1 MTATPE
7 LSAGAEGPPEFPR
20 SWVAGLRRAWI
31 AGGALGR
38 WVEDRGV
45 WGAIWTPSA
54 YEVEDVADSVA
65 SLVQSGARPD
75 ASLLWDLAVADV
87 RAAADALAGVYRAT
101 EGKDGFVAVWL
112 DPAKT
117 GEAGRAVAAAGEL
130 VGDLRK
136 PNVAVALAWSPARAA
151 VVEQLV
157 GAAFAV
163 AVSGVRDASA
173 LEGLSAAVRR
183 GQEKLRGA
191 AASEEGAEPPEPRP
205 VFSLVGPGGGSGG
218 NEVVAV
224 DVQTEFTLFG
234 SQGGPRLPLS
244 PDAEQAGFKA
254 AVDHLAG
261 RATRPVREDAYTPAS
276 YAQAVLRE
284 CAELRGDEV
293 LEDVWARD
301 HTIWKDD
308 PTEIANRL
316 GWLEAPEFFLNQA
329 AELNG
334 FARKARSGGDIKQ
347 VVVCGMGGSVFACEM
362 FDRVLGGGIPLTVLD
377 STHPDH
383 IAAVTASLDLEH
395 TLFVVSSKSGTT
407 VETRS
412 HLEYFWSLVKR
423 GDRFVAV
430 TDPGSELAG
439 VAGERGFLRIFEN
452 PPEIGGRF
460 SGLSYFGL
468 VPAALSGV
476 DIESVL
482 NSARRA
488 MTLNGPGLAEPF
500 APGVRLGAALA
511 EGAMGEGRDKLTFVL
526 PSQLDSFGVW
536 VEQMLAESLGKE
548 GKGIV
553 PVLGEP
559 LGALE
564 SYGPDRLFCMYSLGE
579 DGEPPQIEAMEGEH
593 PFARIRIADAR
604 SLGAEMYRWEMATA
618 VVGYLFDIN
627 PFDQPDVEAAKQRA
641 REALSRPPGER
652 PDAGSASEVLEG
664 LESPRYLA
672 LQAFLPPTDD
682 NARRLEAARTRFRD
696 RYKVPVTVGFGPRF
710 LHSTGQLHKGGPNT
724 GAFLQVTGEH
734 SRDIEV
740 PGMGFSFGRL
750 IDAQADGDLLALRDA
765 GRAVARISLDDL
777 DRLAN

>member
-7 LSAGAEGPPEFPR
+7 HSGGAEAPEAPAPAR
-20 SWVAGLRRAWI
+20 SWLAGLRRAWV
-31 AGGALGR
+31 AGGALAR

-45 WGAIWTPSA
+45 MGAIWTPSA
-54 YEVEDVADSVA
+54 YEVEDVADAAA
-65 SLVQSGARPD
+65 SLIRSGARPD
-75 ASLLWDLAVADV
+75 ASLLWDLALTDI
-87 RAAADALAGVYRAT
+87 RAAADALAEVYRSSD
-101 EGKDGFVAVWL
+101 GKDGYVAVWV
-112 DPAKT
+112 DPSRIS
-117 GEAGRAVAAAGEL
+117 EPGRAVAAADEL
-130 VGDLRK
+130 IGDVGK

-151 VVEQLV
+151 VVESLV
-157 GAAFAV
+157 GTAFAV

-173 LEGLSAAVRR
+173 LEALSATVRR
-183 GQEKLRGA
+183 GHEKLRSAVA
-191 AASEEGAEPPEPRP
+191 AEEVAEPPEPKP
-205 VFSLVGPGGGSGG
+205 VFSLAGSVGNDLVDG
-218 NEVVAV
+218 VA
-224 DVQTEFTLFG
+224 VQTEFTLFG

-244 PDAEQAGFKA
+244 PDAEQAGWKVA
-254 AVDHLAG
+254 AERLAV
-261 RATRPVREDAYTPAS
+261 RAERPVREDAYMPAS

-293 LEDVWARD
+293 LEDVWSRD

-316 GWLEAPEFFLNQA
+316 GWLDAPEHFHAQA
-329 AELNG
+329 RDLSE
-334 FARKARSGGDIKQ
+334 FARKARAGGDIAR

-412 HLEYFWSLVKR
+412 HLEHFWSLVGR

-430 TDPGSELAG
+430 TDPGSELASL
-439 VAGERGFLRIFEN
+439 ARERGFLRVFEN

-476 DIESVL
+476 DIEAVL
-482 NSARRA
+482 AGARRA
-488 MTLNGPGLAEPF
+488 MAHNGAGVAEPF

-511 EGAMGEGRDKLTFVL
+511 EAAMGERRDKLTFVL
-526 PSQLDSFGVW
+526 PPQLDSFGVW

-559 LGALE
+559 FGAHE
-564 SYGPDRLFCMYSLGE
+564 SYGPDRVFCMYSLG
-579 DGEPPQIEAMEGEH
+579 DDAEPPQVEALEGEH
-593 PFARIRIADAR
+593 PFARIRIEDAK
-604 SLGAEMYRWEMATA
+604 SLGAEMYRWEVATA
-618 VVGYLFDIN
+618 IVGYLLDIN

-641 REALSRPPGER
+641 REALSRPPTER
-652 PDAGSASEVLEG
+652 PETGSAAEVLDG
-664 LESPRYLA
+664 LEPPRYLA

-682 NARRLEAARTRFRD
+682 NARRLEVARGRFRD
-696 RYKVPVTVGFGPRF
+696 RFKVPVTVGFGPRF

-724 GAFLQVTGEH
+724 GSFLQVTGEH
-734 SRDIEV
+734 STDIDV
-740 PGMGFSFGRL
+740 PGMGFTFGRL
-750 IDAQADGDLLALRDA
+750 IDAQADGDLAALRDV
-765 GRAVARISLDDL
+765 GRAVARISLDEL
-777 DRLAN
+777 ERLAT